1 MSGAGGPSAVSA
13 ALSGILPWV
22 LIALLAFT
30 MSQRR
35 FMAVGVRKRFATLQL
50 ALLVG
55 LFWAATI
62 AFEHFAVSDLLLL
75 PVLALL
81 AVVAVSRR
89 DSIFIHRARCR
100 ACGARLPLL
109 RILYH
114 DDHLCP
120 TCEAAAT
127 PPSSSEGPP

>member
-1 MSGAGGPSAVSA
+1 MSGDGGPSQVSS

-22 LIALLAFT
+22 LVVLLVFN

-62 AFEHFAVSDLLLL
+62 VFEHFAVSDLLLL

-89 DSIFIHRARCR
+89 DSIFIHRTKCR
-100 ACGARLPLL
+100 ACGAPLPFE

-120 TCEAAAT
+120 TCETAAT
-127 PPSSSEGPP
+127 PPSSPEETP